1 MAQVIKESQLTN
13 IIRNIIRESLEEYD
27 FGDPNLYEKKKKPT
41 KTDAEREIA
50 KKYPKKRLD
59 KHIRKQRREVLAFFK
74 KRNKFGTLI
83 NKSAPYAYSL
93 WPEKEKSDARSQFSK
108 CLWGKL
114 NDDGYPYSF
123 TESEISHLYNMISS
137 ASPSIN

>member
-1 MAQVIKESQLTN
+1 MSQVIKESQLTN

-27 FGDPNLYEKKKKPT
+27 FGDPNLYEKGSKSKDKESSKDNPE
-41 KTDAEREIA
+41 KE
-50 KKYPKKRLD
+50 LD
-59 KHIRKQRREVLAFFK
+59 KHVRKAKREVLNFFK
-74 KRNKFGTLI
+74 KRSKNGTLI
-83 NKSAPYAYSL
+83 NKSAPYAYAL

-123 TESEISHLYNMISS
+123 TEGEISHLYTMISS
-137 ASPSIN
+137 AAPSMN

>member
-27 FGDPNLYEKKKKPT
+27 FGDPNLYEKRKKSTKSIKKKP
-41 KTDAEREIA
+41 E
-50 KKYPKKRLD
+50 KKDPEKEFD
-59 KHIRKQRREVLAFFK
+59 KHVRKAKREVLNFFK
-74 KRNKFGTLI
+74 KRSKNGTLI
-83 NKSAPYAYSL
+83 NKSAPYAYAL

-123 TESEISHLYNMISS
+123 TEGEISHLYTMISS
-137 ASPSIN
+137 AAPSMN